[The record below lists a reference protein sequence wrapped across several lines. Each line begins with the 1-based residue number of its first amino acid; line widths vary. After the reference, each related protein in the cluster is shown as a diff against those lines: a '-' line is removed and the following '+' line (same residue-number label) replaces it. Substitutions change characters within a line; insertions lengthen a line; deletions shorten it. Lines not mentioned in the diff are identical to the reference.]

1 MTNVEIEILCLYYRK
16 KVDSAISYLLKLSKT
31 GLLSQ
36 FLLLLKYE
44 YVTFHTISQSI
55 AMEDKMK
62 YFIPMIILSFVLLS
76 CAKKED
82 DAATTSSANTCTGTS
97 SGSGPTFGSVT
108 LEEATYLSSCFASTK
123 YQFEFKNSSS
133 AQYTGY
139 VYGDSS
145 CSGTATSTTS
155 VCMDNITV
163 SSTTVSRP
171 VYHVD
176 NATTGDNA
184 TGYYTTGIYSHNS
197 ATAHMHFSA
206 ESTSVFWYNVSSS
219 QSEVDSNAAYLFKFT
234 KQ

>member
-1 MTNVEIEILCLYYRK
+1 MK
-16 KVDSAISYLLKLSKT
+16 KTIIYFIMFVVISAIIGACKS
-31 GLLSQ
+31 
-36 FLLLLKYE
+36 
-44 YVTFHTISQSI
+44 
-55 AMEDKMK
+55 D
-62 YFIPMIILSFVLLS
+62 
-76 CAKKED
+76 ED
-82 DAATTSSANTCTGTS
+82 DATTSDTNTCTGTS

-155 VCMDNITV
+155 VCMDEITV
-163 SSTTVSRP
+163 SSTTVSKP

-176 NATTGDNA
+176 NNSQGDNA
-184 TGYYTTGIYSHNS
+184 TGYYTTGKYSHNS

-206 ESTSVFWYNVSSS
+206 ESTSVFWYNVSGS
-219 QSEVDSNAAYLFKFT
+219 QSELDSNAGYLFKLT

>member
-1 MTNVEIEILCLYYRK
+1 
-16 KVDSAISYLLKLSKT
+16 
-31 GLLSQ
+31 
-36 FLLLLKYE
+36 
-44 YVTFHTISQSI
+44 
-55 AMEDKMK
+55 MK
-62 YFIPMIILSFVLLS
+62 YIIPIIILSLVLLS
-76 CAKKED
+76 CSIEEEGE
-82 DAATTSSANTCTGTS
+82 TNNTLICSGTS
-97 SGSGPTFGSVT
+97 TGSGPTFGNVT
-108 LEEATYLSSCFASTK
+108 LEEATYLSTCFNGQK
-123 YQFEFKNSSS
+123 LQMEFKNNSS

-139 VYGDSS
+139 TFDDSS
-145 CSGTATSTTS
+145 CSGTATSSTS
-155 VCMDNITV
+155 VCMDEITV

-176 NATTGDNA
+176 NSSTGDNA

>member
-1 MTNVEIEILCLYYRK
+1 MK
-16 KVDSAISYLLKLSKT
+16 KTIIYFIMLVVISAIIGACKSD
-31 GLLSQ
+31 
-36 FLLLLKYE
+36 
-44 YVTFHTISQSI
+44 
-55 AMEDKMK
+55 EDG
-62 YFIPMIILSFVLLS
+62 
-76 CAKKED
+76 
-82 DAATTSSANTCTGTS
+82 AATTSSANTCTGTS

-108 LEEATYLSSCFASTK
+108 LEEATYLSSCFSSTK

-139 VYGDSS
+139 IFGDSS

-155 VCMDNITV
+155 VCMDEITV

-176 NATTGDNA
+176 NNSQGDNA

>member
-1 MTNVEIEILCLYYRK
+1 MKNAIIYLTSILM
-16 KVDSAISYLLKLSKT
+16 IT
-31 GLLSQ
+31 
-36 FLLLLKYE
+36 
-44 YVTFHTISQSI
+44 SI
-55 AMEDKMK
+55 IGACKSD
-62 YFIPMIILSFVLLS
+62 
-76 CAKKED
+76 ED

-139 VYGDSS
+139 IFGDSS

-163 SSTTVSRP
+163 SSTTVSKP
-171 VYHVD
+171 VYHAD
-176 NATTGDNA
+176 NNSQGDNA

-197 ATAHMHFSA
+197 ATAHMHISA
-206 ESTSVFWYNVSSS
+206 ESTDVFWYNVAGD
-219 QSEVDSNAAYLFKFT
+219 QETLDSNSGYLFKLT

>member
-1 MTNVEIEILCLYYRK
+1 MIT
-16 KVDSAISYLLKLSKT
+16 
-31 GLLSQ
+31 
-36 FLLLLKYE
+36 
-44 YVTFHTISQSI
+44 SI
-55 AMEDKMK
+55 IGACKSD
-62 YFIPMIILSFVLLS
+62 
-76 CAKKED
+76 ED

-155 VCMDNITV
+155 VCMDEITV

-176 NATTGDNA
+176 NNSQGDNA
-184 TGYYTTGIYSHNS
+184 TAYYTTGKYSHNS

-206 ESTSVFWYNVSSS
+206 ESTSVFWYNVSGS
-219 QSEVDSNAAYLFKFT
+219 QSQLDSNAYYLFKFT

>member
-1 MTNVEIEILCLYYRK
+1 MKNTIIYLTLILM
-16 KVDSAISYLLKLSKT
+16 IT
-31 GLLSQ
+31 
-36 FLLLLKYE
+36 
-44 YVTFHTISQSI
+44 SI
-55 AMEDKMK
+55 IGACKSD
-62 YFIPMIILSFVLLS
+62 
-76 CAKKED
+76 ED
-82 DAATTSSANTCTGTS
+82 DATTSSANTCTGTS

-139 VYGDSS
+139 IYGDTS

-176 NATTGDNA
+176 NDITGDNA
-184 TGYYTTGIYSHNS
+184 TAYYTTGKYSHNS

>member
-1 MTNVEIEILCLYYRK
+1 MKNTIIYLTLIFM
-16 KVDSAISYLLKLSKT
+16 IS
-31 GLLSQ
+31 
-36 FLLLLKYE
+36 
-44 YVTFHTISQSI
+44 SI
-55 AMEDKMK
+55 IGACKSD
-62 YFIPMIILSFVLLS
+62 
-76 CAKKED
+76 ED
-82 DAATTSSANTCTGTS
+82 DATTSTANTCTGTS

-133 AQYTGY
+133 EQYTGY
-139 VYGDSS
+139 IYGDTS

-163 SSTTVSRP
+163 SSTTVSRT
-171 VYHVD
+171 VYYAD
-176 NATTGDNA
+176 NNSTGDNA

-219 QSEVDSNAAYLFKFT
+219 QSEVDSNAAYLFKFS